1 MFPVIYHLPATG
13 RGINAAKNGIYRAGE
28 GKGENELFHAIY
40 DLLRQKGDFP
50 FLSSW
55 PNHWN

>member
-1 MFPVIYHLPATG
+1 MFPDIYHFPATG
-13 RGINAAKNGIYRAGE
+13 RGINAGKKGIYRAGNAPDKFIPRHTE
-28 GKGENELFHAIY
+28 PPAK
-40 DLLRQKGDFP
+40 KGDFP